1 MVYTEEYE
9 SELQQINLRN
19 EGPNQITV
27 DTCGE
32 RCAQLDDFKWFLPT
46 DKQGEKSGTPESE
59 IDTSDSENEVYL
71 SAPDSSP
78 SRTELATQQLLG
90 PLAFAQTRSKGGCQ
104 AATPRRLRQGRDV
117 RTADNTAVADARQE
131 SAASC
136 TADSQMVHRMSECIT
151 MVAPGLEAAPQAA
164 HEIVQPRRPDCSY
177 MEPLPLGSGC
187 LGSARY
193 DTPVGNP
200 PAKMH
205 IYKSPDHLQT
215 EISVTSM
222 EMADGSLP
230 ADIDILTTPDT
241 RQTEVSV
248 MAVMSE
254 KWMERFVMIA
264 PDDDPESGSS
274 DVGGDAGVI
283 QDPMPTVVSV

>member
-1 MVYTEEYE
+1 M
-9 SELQQINLRN
+9 
-19 EGPNQITV
+19 
-27 DTCGE
+27 
-32 RCAQLDDFKWFLPT
+32 
-46 DKQGEKSGTPESE
+46 
-59 IDTSDSENEVYL
+59 
-71 SAPDSSP
+71 
-78 SRTELATQQLLG
+78 
-90 PLAFAQTRSKGGCQ
+90 
-104 AATPRRLRQGRDV
+104 PRRLRRGRDV
-117 RTADNTAVADARQE
+117 RTADNTAAADARQE

-136 TADSQMVHRMSECIT
+136 TVDSPMVHRMSECIT
-151 MVAPGLEAAPQAA
+151 TVAPGLEAAPQAA

-177 MEPLPLGSGC
+177 TEPLPLESGC
-187 LGSARY
+187 LGSAGY

-200 PAKMH
+200 PAEMH

-241 RQTEVSV
+241 LQTEVSV

-264 PDDDPESGSS
+264 PDDDPESRSS